1 MAMICKI
8 MVMSWQGHGNDVQKV
23 RVCIFDSL
31 DIDVSVGP
39 SPSVFQNMT
48 DPLSANSAFCILIK
62 LTGGKI
68 NVWRRSIFVY
78 LSSQIYLQ
86 MLLHRLAEKSI

>member
-39 SPSVFQNMT
+39 SVFQNMMECNLT
-48 DPLSANSAFCILIK
+48 CSVQTVHFAF
-62 LTGGKI
+62 
-68 NVWRRSIFVY
+68 
-78 LSSQIYLQ
+78 
-86 MLLHRLAEKSI
+86 

>member
-39 SPSVFQNMT
+39 SVFQNMT
-48 DPLSANSAFCILIK
+48 DLLSANSAFCILIK
-62 LTGGKI
+62 LTGAKI

-86 MLLHRLAEKSI
+86 MHKLAEKSI

>member
-39 SPSVFQNMT
+39 SVFQNIRECNLT
-48 DPLSANSAFCILIK
+48 RSVQIVHFAF
-62 LTGGKI
+62 
-68 NVWRRSIFVY
+68 
-78 LSSQIYLQ
+78 
-86 MLLHRLAEKSI
+86 

>member
-1 MAMICKI
+1 MAMICKN
-8 MVMSWQGHGNDVQKV
+8 MVMSWQGHGNNVQKV

-39 SPSVFQNMT
+39 SVFQNMT
-48 DPLSANSAFCILIK
+48 DPNSAFCILIK
-62 LTGGKI
+62 LTAGAKI

-86 MLLHRLAEKSI
+86 MHRLAEKSI

>member
-39 SPSVFQNMT
+39 SVFQNMT
-48 DPLSANSAFCILIK
+48 DPVSANSAFCILIK
-62 LTGGKI
+62 LTAGAKI

>member
-8 MVMSWQGHGNDVQKV
+8 MVMSWQGHGNNVQKV

-39 SPSVFQNMT
+39 SVFQNMT
-48 DPLSANSAFCILIK
+48 DPVSANSAFCILIK
-62 LTGGKI
+62 LTGAKI

-78 LSSQIYLQ
+78 LSLQIYLQ
-86 MLLHRLAEKSI
+86 MLLDRLAEEYI

>member
-39 SPSVFQNMT
+39 SVFQNMT

-62 LTGGKI
+62 LTGTKI
-68 NVWRRSIFVY
+68 NVLRRSIFVY

-86 MLLHRLAEKSI
+86 MHRLAEKSI

>member
-39 SPSVFQNMT
+39 SVFQNMT
-48 DPLSANSAFCILIK
+48 DPLSAFCTLIK
-62 LTGGKI
+62 LTGAKI